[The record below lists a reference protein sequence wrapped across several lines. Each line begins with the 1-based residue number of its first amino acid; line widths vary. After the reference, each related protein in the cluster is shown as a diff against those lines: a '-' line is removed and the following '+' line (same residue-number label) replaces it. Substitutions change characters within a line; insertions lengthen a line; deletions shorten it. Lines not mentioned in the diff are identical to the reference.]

1 MVAFIRNVQFLFFE
15 YLEVKA
21 QKISFF
27 SSLMC
32 IFWVES
38 DL

>member
-1 MVAFIRNVQFLFFE
+1 MVVFIRNVQFLFFE

-27 SSLMC
+27 LKFDVY
-32 IFWVES
+32 ILGGV
-38 DL
+38 